1 MDEEWVT
8 VKQAARAW
16 LELDAVLVPLDG
28 DDLPPDA
35 IFEALHV
42 LSGFISQYEPF
53 EEMNRKMDD

>member
-42 LSGFISQYEPF
+42 LAEFIAQHQG
-53 EEMNRKMDD
+53 RL